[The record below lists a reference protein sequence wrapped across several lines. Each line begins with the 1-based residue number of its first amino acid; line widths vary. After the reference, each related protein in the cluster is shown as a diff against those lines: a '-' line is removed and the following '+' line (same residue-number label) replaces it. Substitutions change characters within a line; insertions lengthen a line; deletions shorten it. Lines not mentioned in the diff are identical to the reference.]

1 MVTVIDVLA
10 FAVPAAVLAALLVIV
25 VRAVGPFV
33 DRSALFRAGPVDE
46 SPRGVQEGE
55 PPRWDFTGASASA
68 APPSAPGSENAVAP
82 PTTGA
87 R

>member
-55 PPRWDFTGASASA
+55 PPRWDFSGASASA
-68 APPSAPGSENAVAP
+68 APPPASGSESAAAP
-82 PTTGA
+82 PATRT

>member
-1 MVTVIDVLA
+1 MVTVIDFLA

-46 SPRGVQEGE
+46 SPRGVQEE
-55 PPRWDFTGASASA
+55 DPPHWDFTGPGASTA
-68 APPSAPGSENAVAP
+68 APPASGSESAAAP
-82 PTTGA
+82 PATRT